1 MSKTILAEVEGFIP
15 VIDTMIPEVGLMTAT
30 VFGKVWRYCQMED
43 GVCMA
48 SQERLANEMG
58 VSRVTLNQHINK
70 LIETEYLEDM
80 TPALVGLPHTYR
92 DTGKAGLAITM
103 VAQPV
108 KKLYTSYKET
118 LQPPIKKLYTKIVTK
133 KEKDTNIDD
142 YKQRIASATAQGILN
157 SGKSHSKGIRQ
168 WPPDVQVYGDVW
180 TRCIEL
186 GTMQLTR
193 SQYALCIKEFRELQ
207 AREITPELFETG
219 YHGAAYFDG
228 MSVTHPLGCWYAA
241 DEVRRG
247 IRSPEG
253 NRKDTKT
260 KPRPNPVSAEA

>member
-1 MSKTILAEVEGFIP
+1 MH
-15 VIDTMIPEVGLMTAT
+15 
-30 VFGKVWRYCQMED
+30 Y
-43 GVCMA
+43 
-48 SQERLANEMG
+48 
-58 VSRVTLNQHINK
+58 
-70 LIETEYLEDM
+70 
-80 TPALVGLPHTYR
+80 TPARKSGRITGWIIEVYEIPFEVATNGDDLSIEPEKALDEELSPH
-92 DTGKAGLAITM
+92 DDFLHVENLHVENHIQ
-103 VAQPV
+103 VV
-108 KKLYTSYKET
+108 SNCSSKET
-118 LQPPIKKLYTKIVTK
+118 RN
-133 KEKDTNIDD
+133 NISVDD
-142 YKQRIASATAQGILN
+142 YKKRIATATAQGIIN

-168 WPPDVQVYGDVW
+168 WPPDVQAYGDVW

-186 GTMQLTR
+186 GTMQLTK
-193 SQYALCIKEFRELQ
+193 SQYSTCIKEFRELQ

-260 KPRPNPVSAEA
+260 KPRPKPVSAEA

>member
-1 MSKTILAEVEGFIP
+1 MSKTILTEIKGFIP

-43 GVCMA
+43 GVCTA

-70 LIETEYLEDM
+70 LVETEYLEDM

-118 LQPPIKKLYTKIVTK
+118 LQPPVKNLYTKIVTK
-133 KEKDTNIDD
+133 KEEDTNISD
-142 YKQRIASATAQGILN
+142 YKKRIASATAQGIIN
-157 SGKSHSKGIRQ
+157 SGKSHSKGSENF
-168 WPPDVQVYGDVW
+168 PPDVIDWGRVW
-180 TRCIEL
+180 LRLKNRE
-186 GTMQLTR
+186 GLTKTEF
-193 SQYALCIKEFRELQ
+193 SGCIKAFKEFQ
-207 AREITPELFETG
+207 ARSITLEQFEQG
-219 YHGAAYFDG
+219 YHAAVEVDG
-228 MSVTHPLGCWYAA
+228 MTVSYPLGCYYAA
-241 DEVRRG
+241 DE
-247 IRSPEG
+247 IRQGLRNPDGSKNKKSP
-253 NRKDTKT
+253 
-260 KPRPNPVSAEA
+260 PRPRPVSAEA